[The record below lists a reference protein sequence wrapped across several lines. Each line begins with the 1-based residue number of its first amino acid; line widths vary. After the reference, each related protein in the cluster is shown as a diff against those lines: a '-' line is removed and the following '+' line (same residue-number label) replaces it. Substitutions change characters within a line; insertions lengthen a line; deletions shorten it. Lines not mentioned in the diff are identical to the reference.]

1 MNYRDLR
8 VGGLIRNELG
18 KIILKEFEFPG
29 VLLTITD
36 VVVDKK
42 LEGARVEVGILPAGK
57 AEETIRTLA
66 KSQGRLQHLL
76 LKKINIKP
84 MPRIR
89 FAIDHGPENAAR
101 VEKILLEE
109 DNT

>member
-1 MNYRDLR
+1 MDYRDLR
-8 VGGLIRNELG
+8 VSGLIQGELG
-18 KIILKEFEFPG
+18 KILLKEFEFPG
-29 VLLTITD
+29 ALVTITN

-42 LEGARVEVGILPAGK
+42 LEGARVDVSILPAGK
-57 AEETIRTLA
+57 ADEALLVLQ
-66 KSQGRLQHLL
+66 KNQGRLQHLL

-89 FAIDHGPENAAR
+89 FAIDHGPENAAN
-101 VEKILLEE
+101 VEKILIAE